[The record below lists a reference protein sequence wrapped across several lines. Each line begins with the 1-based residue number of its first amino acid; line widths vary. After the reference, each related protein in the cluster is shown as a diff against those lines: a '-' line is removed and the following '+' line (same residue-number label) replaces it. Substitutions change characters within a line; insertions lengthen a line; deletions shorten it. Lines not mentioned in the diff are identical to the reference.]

1 MRTPTNERV
10 ASDIVDAG
18 GKASE
23 GQDTASGS
31 QESYANSAP
40 KPEGKSGHR
49 GGGSGKSKNRRRNA
63 NKGKEA
69 PERRCIL
76 TGDHAGQDELLRL
89 AISPDGDVLPDPS
102 AKAPGRG
109 AWITLDK
116 AALEAAMANGQLKGA
131 LARGFKGA
139 RLSYSDDLPQQ
150 IESALRKSLMDRL
163 GLELRAG
170 QLVLGSGRIEDQ
182 ARAGTLHMLLH
193 ASDSSEDGRKKLDQ
207 AWRVG
212 REAEGTGERG
222 EVLPLDRAALS
233 VALGRENVV
242 HLALRGASGADRMR
256 RALSRLMAF
265 SGAVM
270 AGCGDSTKRSTDGAD
285 QPRPNDIEEYTKD

>member
-10 ASDIVDAG
+10 SSDIADAG
-18 GKASE
+18 GQAGKGRSV
-23 GQDTASGS
+23 ASGS
-31 QESYANSAP
+31 QEGCAA
-40 KPEGKSGHR
+40 SGHR
-49 GGGSGKSKNRRRNA
+49 GGGGKKKNRKNKRNDKA
-63 NKGKEA
+63 A

-76 TGDHAGQDELLRL
+76 TSDNAPQDKLLRL
-89 AISPDGDVLPDPS
+89 AISPPDAGGMCDILPDPS

-109 AWITLDK
+109 AWISLDR

-131 LARGFKGA
+131 LARGFKGEK
-139 RLSYSDDLPQQ
+139 LSYSDDLPQQ
-150 IESALRKSLMDRL
+150 IENALRQSLMDRL

-170 QLVLGSGRIEDQ
+170 QLVMGSGRIEDQ
-182 ARAGTLHMLLH
+182 ARAGSLHMLLH

-212 REAEGTGERG
+212 REAEGSGERG
-222 EVLPLDRAALS
+222 SVLPLDRAALS

-242 HLALRGASGADRMR
+242 HLALRGAGGADRMN

-265 SGAVM
+265 SGADLT
-270 AGCGDSTKRSTDGAD
+270 GCEGSTEQSTGAANPPRGD
-285 QPRPNDIEEYTKD
+285 DIEEYTKD